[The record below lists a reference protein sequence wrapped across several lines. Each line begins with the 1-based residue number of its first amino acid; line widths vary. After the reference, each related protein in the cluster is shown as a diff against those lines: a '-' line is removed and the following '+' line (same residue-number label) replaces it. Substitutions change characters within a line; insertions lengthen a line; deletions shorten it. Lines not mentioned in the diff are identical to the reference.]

1 MRVNVGGFKI
11 NNANFNWKAIV
22 NQLGA
27 LLGLLL
33 LMIGLTIA
41 TPYFLTMRNLMIII
55 QQSAIIVLVASGML
69 LAILSA
75 GIDLSVGAT
84 LALAI
89 CLIGIFIKSFGIN
102 PIIAVLLGIIIG
114 TFLGMLNG
122 LMLTRLH
129 LPHPFIATLGT
140 MSIYRGLALIFTG
153 ASPISGFPQWIQFL
167 GAGYIGPIPFSMILI
182 IFTVVIFHFFLT
194 RTALGRH
201 IYAVGGNLEAAR
213 LSGIN
218 TDKVLIWIYAISG
231 LMATLGG
238 LVLMGRVNAVYPLA
252 GLQYEMDAIS
262 AVIIG
267 GASFMGGVG
276 TIWGTLIGAFI
287 ITIIRNGLNILG
299 IASDM
304 QTVIIGL
311 VIVFAVYIDVLRRR
325 KQQ

>member
-1 MRVNVGGFKI
+1 MQVKEGSSKI
-11 NNANFNWKAIV
+11 TITNFNWKALM
-22 NQLGA
+22 NQIGA

-89 CLIGIFIKSFGIN
+89 CLIGIFVKSWGIN
-102 PIIAVLLGIIIG
+102 PIIAVFLGIIVG

-122 LMLTRLH
+122 LMLTKLH

-140 MSIYRGLALIFTG
+140 MSVYRGLALILTG
-153 ASPISGFPQWIQFL
+153 ASPISGFPKWIQFL
-167 GAGYIGPIPFSMILI
+167 GAGYIGPIPFSLI
-182 IFTVVIFHFFLT
+182 VIIVTVVIFHFFLT
-194 RTALGRH
+194 RSALGRH

-238 LVLMGRVNAVYPLA
+238 LILMGRVNAVYPLA

-276 TIWGTLIGAFI
+276 TIWGTLIGALI
-287 ITIIRNGLNILG
+287 ITVIRNGLNILG
-299 IASDM
+299 IAADV

-311 VIVFAVYIDVLRRR
+311 VIVFAVYVDVLRRR
-325 KQQ
+325 KQ